1 MATLPLH
8 AMQPH
13 PFAARAHMTVTA
25 GVLIMATRTTI
36 SLLQLGPVIFS
47 GTDGIIS
54 FLQGK
59 GLLAQQL
66 TCHHCSVAMNIAR
79 RASLTDGHAFRCPQ
93 CHTYTSLRSGSFF
106 EKSRLPLQKW
116 ILLMYLWVREYP
128 IKDAQE
134 EAEVAHETAVSIYR
148 WLREVC
154 STKLLQTPTVL
165 GGPGIVVQ
173 IDESLFRHKPK
184 VSALDLTNPTLS
196 V

>member
-1 MATLPLH
+1 MATRDFLLVSATHAACIPRSPTPLL
-8 AMQPH
+8 
-13 PFAARAHMTVTA
+13 RAHMA
-25 GVLIMATRTTI
+25 GNATI
-36 SLLQLGPVIFS
+36 SLLQLGPVIFG

-66 TCHHCSVAMNIAR
+66 TCHRCSVAMNIAR

-93 CHTYTSLRSGSFF
+93 CHTYTSLRSGSFC

-134 EAEVAHETAVSIYR
+134 EAEVAHETAVSIYIH
-148 WLREVC
+148 LNKTLANSSIC
-154 STKLLQTPTVL
+154 SELPV
-165 GGPGIVVQ
+165 I
-173 IDESLFRHKPK
+173 EFF
-184 VSALDLTNPTLS
+184 
-196 V
+196 

>member
-1 MATLPLH
+1 
-8 AMQPH
+8 
-13 PFAARAHMTVTA
+13 
-25 GVLIMATRTTI
+25 MATRTTI
-36 SLLQLGPVIFS
+36 SLLQLGPVIFG

-66 TCHHCSVAMNIAR
+66 TCHRCSVAMNIAR

-148 WLREVC
+148 WLCEVC
-154 STKLLQTPTVL
+154 LTKLLQTPTVL
-165 GGPGIVVQ
+165 GGAGIVVQ

-196 V
+196 NTHLVQISSTEPSWLGPSK

>member
-1 MATLPLH
+1 MVACDFLLVIACSAADYQLTPPFHCIPHSSTPLL
-8 AMQPH
+8 
-13 PFAARAHMTVTA
+13 RRIWRVTA

-36 SLLQLGPVIFS
+36 SLLQLGPVIFG

-66 TCHHCSVAMNIAR
+66 TCHRCSIAMNIAR
-79 RASLTDGHAFRCPQ
+79 RASLTESHAFWCPQ

-128 IKDAQE
+128 HQ
-134 EAEVAHETAVSIYR
+134 R
-148 WLREVC
+148 C
-154 STKLLQTPTVL
+154 
-165 GGPGIVVQ
+165 PG
-173 IDESLFRHKPK
+173 RG
-184 VSALDLTNPTLS
+184 
-196 V
+196 